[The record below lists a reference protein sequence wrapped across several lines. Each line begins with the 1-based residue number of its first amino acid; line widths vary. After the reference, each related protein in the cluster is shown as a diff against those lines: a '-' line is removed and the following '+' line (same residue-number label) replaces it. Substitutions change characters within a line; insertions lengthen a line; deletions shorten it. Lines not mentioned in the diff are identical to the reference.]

1 MNNNEWFSADYS
13 YFFNIWPWMGLGAAV
28 VVLILLLC
36 TDWLRGDTT
45 KSRWKDPFWLGWAF
59 MVCYMLHNVEEYGF
73 DLTGAHNGFPS
84 AMAVI
89 FGQPLAEYFFLTVNF
104 SIVWI
109 AAPLAAWIGRR
120 KNWPVLATGM
130 AGLMFINSFTHIIS
144 GFVGGYNP
152 GLLTTLVIFI
162 PITLWTFIV
171 YFGKGGMPR
180 RVCWWNIG
188 IGLFYHIVMFGSI
201 MPQVFSG
208 NINMPLLTII
218 MGIDMVITFILWLAL
233 QKHAMK
239 RS

>member
-1 MNNNEWFSADYS
+1 MNNNECFSADYS

-28 VVLILLLC
+28 VVLILLFF

-45 KSRWKDPFWLGWAF
+45 KSRWKDPFWLGW
-59 MVCYMLHNVEEYGF
+59 
-73 DLTGAHNGFPS
+73 
-84 AMAVI
+84 
-89 FGQPLAEYFFLTVNF
+89 
-104 SIVWI
+104 
-109 AAPLAAWIGRR
+109 
-120 KNWPVLATGM
+120 
-130 AGLMFINSFTHIIS
+130 
-144 GFVGGYNP
+144 
-152 GLLTTLVIFI
+152 
-162 PITLWTFIV
+162 TFIV
-171 YFGKGGMPR
+171 CFGKGGMPR